1 MHVLLIALT
10 LFAQMQ
16 TPPADAA
23 KTESGLITVKTAD
36 GTGTIHP
43 REFDLVKLR
52 YSITN
57 TEGKVIDSIGGD
69 HAAVM
74 QVSRMMPGWREALM
88 MMVLGEQRRA
98 WVPSTLGGG
107 KIAAGQTYMI
117 DTELVDVIPGPET
130 PEDVA
135 APPEHAE
142 MRKSGLA
149 SVVVKDGTGTRH
161 PNRRSTVR
169 VNYSGWTTDGRLF
182 DSTVLH
188 GGPVE
193 FSLANVIEGWKEGI
207 PLMVEGETRRFWI
220 PAKLAYANDPSK
232 PQGMLVF
239 EIELLSTH

>member
-1 MHVLLIALT
+1 MHALLIALT

-16 TPPADAA
+16 TPPADAQ
-23 KTESGLITVKTAD
+23 KTESGLVTVKLAD

-43 REFDLVKLR
+43 RAYDLVKLR

-57 TEGKVIDSIGGD
+57 GEGKVIDSIAGD
-69 HAAVM
+69 RAAIM

-98 WVPSTLGGG
+98 WLTAALGGG

-142 MRKSGLA
+142 VTKSGLA
-149 SVVVKDGTGTRH
+149 SVVIKDGTGERH
-161 PNRRSTVR
+161 PSRRSTVR

-188 GGPVE
+188 GGPTDI
-193 FSLANVIEGWKEGI
+193 SLNNVIEGWKEGI
-207 PLMVEGETRRFWI
+207 PMMVEGETRRFWI
-220 PAKLAYANDPSK
+220 PAKLAYASDASK

-239 EIELLSTH
+239 DIELLAIK